1 MQSMAQMWLI
11 YRLTNSG
18 FMLGLTATLTLI
30 PSLLFGI
37 YGGWLADRYSR
48 RNLLIL
54 AHTLA
59 MSQAFVLG
67 ILTIGGWIAPWH
79 ILFLALALGIIQ
91 AVENPVR
98 QAFIFQLVSRE
109 NLPNAI
115 ALSSSMFHV
124 ARFIGPAIAGVLV
137 SWIGEGP
144 VFVINGFTFVA
155 VLVSLLSLQLP
166 QRSVASEQSD
176 GLSGIWSGL
185 HYAWNH
191 KLTRTA
197 LAMVATVSLF
207 GSSTVILMPI
217 FIVNVFNRGPE
228 SLGLLMGMLG
238 SGSLIG
244 ALMLANK
251 RDYQRLERRIAI
263 AGIAVG
269 IGLCVFAMN
278 ELYGFALGVLIVIGF
293 ASTTVYA
300 TSNAMIQLTVPD
312 HLRGRIMALFAVSLH
327 GMVSIGQLA
336 VGSIADLIS
345 APMTAGL
352 SGIALLILTLYLAIW
367 LFKMKSESSNF

>member
-1 MQSMAQMWLI
+1 LI

>member
-1 MQSMAQMWLI
+1 MAQMWLI
-11 YRLTNSG
+11 YRLTDSG
-18 FMLGLTATLTLI
+18 FILGLTATLTLL

-48 RNLLIL
+48 RNMLII

-59 MSQAFVLG
+59 MLQAFTLG

-79 ILFLALALGIIQ
+79 ILLLAFALGIVLAI
-91 AVENPVR
+91 ETPVR
-98 QAFIFQLVSRE
+98 QAFIFQLVSRD

-124 ARFIGPAIAGVLV
+124 ARFVGPAIAGVLV
-137 SWIGEGP
+137 TWISEGP
-144 VFVINGFTFVA
+144 VFIINGFTFIA
-155 VLVSLLSLQLP
+155 VLVSLLALQLP
-166 QRSVASEQSD
+166 QTTEAPEQNA

-185 HYAWNH
+185 HYAWHH
-191 KLTRTA
+191 KLIRTT

-207 GSSTVILMPI
+207 GSSAVILMPI
-217 FIVNVFNRGPE
+217 FIVNVFDRGPD

-251 RDYQRLERRIAI
+251 QDYQQLEHRVAI
-263 AGIAVG
+263 AGVAVG
-269 IGLCVFAMN
+269 IGLCVFAVN
-278 ELYGFALGVLIVIGF
+278 ELFGFALGLLVVMGL

-300 TSNAMIQLTVPD
+300 TSNALIQLTVPD
-312 HLRGRIMALFAVSLH
+312 YLRGRIMALFAVSLH

-336 VGSIADLIS
+336 AGSIADLIS
-345 APMTAGL
+345 APATAGL
-352 SGIALLILTLYLAIW
+352 SGIALFIVALYLAIK
-367 LFKMKSESSNF
+367 LFQIKTKFSGL